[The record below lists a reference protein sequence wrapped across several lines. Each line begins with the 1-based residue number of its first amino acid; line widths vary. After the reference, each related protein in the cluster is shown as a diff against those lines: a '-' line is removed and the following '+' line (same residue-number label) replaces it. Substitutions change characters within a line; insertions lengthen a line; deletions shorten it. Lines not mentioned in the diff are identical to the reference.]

1 MQHAEWLRFQFCI
14 LHSAFSISSLMKRP
28 EYLVVITG
36 LSGSGK
42 SYVQS
47 TLEDL
52 GFYCVDNLP
61 IELIE
66 SFLDE
71 VGTHENATRVGI
83 VVDVRTHDFA
93 RVFPTFYRERIRK
106 LVPNVVLIFLEA
118 SDEVLARRYS
128 ETRRPHPLGKELPVL
143 EAIQSEREAL
153 TEVKSLADFVLDTS
167 QFSVHELKAEV
178 VKRFNLPGTAPQMLV
193 TLISFGFKHST
204 PYNIDLLFDVRL
216 LPNPHFVEELRPK
229 TGLDPEVVEYLKQQP
244 EYETFYA
251 KLLDFI
257 TYLLPGYRKEMKSYL
272 TIGVGC
278 TGGKHRSVAV
288 AQRLGEDLAERGYA
302 VEIVH
307 RDFRR

>member
-1 MQHAEWLRFQFCI
+1 MD
-14 LHSAFSISSLMKRP
+14 RP
-28 EYLVVITG
+28 QYLVIITG

-52 GFYCVDNLP
+52 GFYCCDNLP

-66 SFLDE
+66 PFLEE
-71 VGTHENATRVGI
+71 VGSHEKADRVGI

-93 RVFPTFYRERIRK
+93 RVFPTFYRERIQQ

-128 ETRRPHPLGKELPVL
+128 ETRRPHPLAHDLPIL
-143 EAIQSEREAL
+143 QAIQAERQAL
-153 TEVKSLADFVLDTS
+153 TEVKSLANMVLDTS

-178 VKRFNLPGTAPQMLV
+178 MKRFKLGDEPVSMLV
-193 TLISFGFKHST
+193 TVITFGFKHNH
-204 PYNIDLLFDVRL
+204 PYNLDLLFDVRF
-216 LPNPHFVEELRPK
+216 LPNPHFIEELRPK
-229 TGLDPEVVEYLKQQP
+229 TGLDPEIVDYLRQQP
-244 EYETFYA
+244 EYETFYG
-251 KLLDFI
+251 KLFDFV
-257 TYLLPGYRKEMKSYL
+257 TYLLPEYRKEMKSYL

-278 TGGKHRSVAV
+278 TGGRHRSVAV
-288 AQRLGEDLAERGYA
+288 GQRLGEDLAAAGYT

-307 RDFRR
+307 RDVRR

>member
-1 MQHAEWLRFQFCI
+1 
-14 LHSAFSISSLMKRP
+14 MKRP
-28 EYLVVITG
+28 EHLVVITG

-52 GFYCVDNLP
+52 GFYCVDNQP

-83 VVDVRTHDFA
+83 VADVRTHDFA
-93 RVFPTFYRERIRK
+93 RVFPAFYRERIRK

-128 ETRRPHPLGKELPVL
+128 ETRRPHPFGKELPVL
-143 EAIQSEREAL
+143 EAIQSERDAL

-178 VKRFNLPGTAPQMLV
+178 VKRFNLPGSAPPQMLV

-216 LPNPHFVEELRPK
+216 LPNPHFIEELRPK
-229 TGLDPEVVEYLKQQP
+229 TGLDPEVVEYLKKQP

-251 KLLDFI
+251 KLLEFI
-257 TYLLPGYRKEMKSYL
+257 AYLLPGYRKEMKSYL

-278 TGGKHRSVAV
+278 TGGKHRSVAI

>member
-1 MQHAEWLRFQFCI
+1 MRY
-14 LHSAFSISSLMKRP
+14 P
-28 EYLVVITG
+28 EYLVIITG

-52 GFYCVDNLP
+52 GFYCSDNLP
-61 IELIE
+61 IGLIE
-66 SFLDE
+66 PFLDE
-71 VGTHENATRVGI
+71 VGSHENANRVGI

-93 RVFPTFYRERIRK
+93 RIFPEFYRERIKK

-143 EAIQSEREAL
+143 QAIKAERKAL
-153 TEVKSLADFVLDTS
+153 TEVKSLADLVLDTS

-178 VKRFNLPGTAPQMLV
+178 MKRFNLEGTAPSMLV
-193 TLISFGFKHST
+193 TVISFGFKYNI
-204 PYNIDLLFDVRL
+204 PYNIDLLFDVRF
-216 LPNPHFVEELRPK
+216 LPNPHFIEELRPK
-229 TGLDPEVVEYLKQQP
+229 TGLDPEVVAYLKKQP

-251 KLLDFI
+251 KLIDFV

-272 TIGVGC
+272 TIGIGC

-288 AQRLGEDLAERGYA
+288 AQRLGEDLAASGYA
-302 VEIVH
+302 VEVVH
-307 RDFRR
+307 RDFKR